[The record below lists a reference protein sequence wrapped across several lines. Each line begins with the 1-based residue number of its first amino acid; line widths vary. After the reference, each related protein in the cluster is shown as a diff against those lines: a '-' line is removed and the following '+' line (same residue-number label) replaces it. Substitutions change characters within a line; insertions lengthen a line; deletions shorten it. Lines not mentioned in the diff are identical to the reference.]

1 MRCCKRSKYFLNPKC
16 NHSSIYKST
25 LTFYWTRCDTC
36 TIGKF
41 QFQSLQFYDSI
52 PTQHSVCSESWVI
65 NWGDNMNDVSAY
77 LWLEACCCRCQEA
90 SSSRT
95 LPGVRGRGALPWAG
109 QCAGS
114 RALATPALKT
124 RPRNLIN
131 RNLIKKQTGKRLGS
145 FLLIFSCTSL
155 HLILNIKLVFWDISR
170 NVLSS
175 FAGSFRFD

>member
-1 MRCCKRSKYFLNPKC
+1 MQSFFYLQINTNILLISVWHLYNPK
-16 NHSSIYKST
+16 
-25 LTFYWTRCDTC
+25 
-36 TIGKF
+36 
-41 QFQSLQFYDSI
+41 I
-52 PTQHSVCSESWVI
+52 PISKTAILWQHTYSFCCSESWVI
-65 NWGDNMNDVSAY
+65 NWRQMNDVSAY

-145 FLLIFSCTSL
+145 FLSIFSCTSL

>member
-1 MRCCKRSKYFLNPKC
+1 MQSFFYLQINTNISLNSLWHLYNRKFSISKSAILLAAAYPLNTL
-16 NHSSIYKST
+16 SIAYHT
-25 LTFYWTRCDTC
+25 RIHGWLT
-36 TIGKF
+36 G
-41 QFQSLQFYDSI
+41 DS
-52 PTQHSVCSESWVI
+52 
-65 NWGDNMNDVSAY
+65 MNDVSSY

-95 LPGVRGRGALPWAG
+95 LPGVRGRGALQWAG

-114 RALATPALKT
+114 KALATPALKT

-145 FLLIFSCTSL
+145 FLSIFSCTSL

>member
-1 MRCCKRSKYFLNPKC
+1 MQSFFYLQINTNILLNSQLGVTPVQSENFNFKVC
-16 NHSSIYKST
+16 NSMTAYPLST
-25 LTFYWTRCDTC
+25 LFVANHGWLT
-36 TIGKF
+36 
-41 QFQSLQFYDSI
+41 
-52 PTQHSVCSESWVI
+52 
-65 NWGDNMNDVSAY
+65 GDNVNDVSAY

-145 FLLIFSCTSL
+145 FLSIFSCTSL